1 MNIRN
6 GMKIILK
13 EDLVM
18 TPFKKDTKM
27 EIIEVNKNNV
37 RVKCGYH
44 MGVFSMEEIE
54 KYFDE
59 YNLTSGYDDISK
71 CIINDNVTVIILKSG
86 CKGIAK
92 CLPQDKYEEEIGVRV
107 AYIKAKIKE
116 MQKELKTY

>member
-27 EIIEVNKNNV
+27 EVIEVSKNNV
-37 RVKCGYH
+37 KVKCGYH
-44 MGVFSMEEIE
+44 MGVFSIEEVE
-54 KYFDE
+54 KYFNE
-59 YNLTSGYDDISK
+59 YNITSEYNDISK